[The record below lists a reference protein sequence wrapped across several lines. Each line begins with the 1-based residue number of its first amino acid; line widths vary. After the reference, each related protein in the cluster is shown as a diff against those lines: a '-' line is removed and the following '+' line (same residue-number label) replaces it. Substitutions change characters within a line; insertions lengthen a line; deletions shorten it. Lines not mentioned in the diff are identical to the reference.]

1 MCMARMARVVAPGCW
16 HHVTQRGNRQQTV
29 FFGDA
34 DRIIYLQLLAHH
46 CRKASVRIAGYCL
59 MGNHVHLI
67 VIPPTQTGL
76 ATALGQTHGDY
87 ARWLNIRRGEVGHLW
102 QNRFYSC
109 PLDERHRWE
118 ALRYVELNPVRAG
131 LVRAAWEWPWSS
143 AAAHVIGMDRAG
155 LLDTADWE
163 TRWGAIRWRDVL
175 EQGVEDAAF
184 LERIREATRTGRPA
198 ASVEFTVEL
207 EARVQRRLRP
217 KKRGPKVRAESGE
230 AELSFGVS

>member
-1 MCMARMARVVAPGCW
+1 MARVVAPGCW

-29 FFGDA
+29 FFGDT
-34 DRIIYLQLLAHH
+34 DRMLYLQLLAQH
-46 CRKASVRIAGYCL
+46 CRKASVGIAGYCL

-67 VIPPTQTGL
+67 VIPLTEIGL

-87 ARWLNIRRGEVGHLW
+87 ARWLNIRRGEVGHVW

-109 PLDERHRWE
+109 ALDERHRWE

-131 LVRAAWEWPWSS
+131 LVGMAWEWAWSS
-143 AAAHVIGMDRAG
+143 AAAHVMGVDRTN
-155 LLDTADWE
+155 LLDTAEWE
-163 TRWGAIRWRDVL
+163 THWGAIRWRDVL

-207 EARVQRRLRP
+207 EARVRRRLRP
-217 KKRGPKVRAESGE
+217 QKRGPKAKTESGE
-230 AELSFGVS
+230 AQLSFGVS